1 MNDDTT
7 NTIPVQ
13 PTESRAMNVD
23 MAHADVVKLCAK
35 HDAAI
40 SAIEGLVS
48 GGTHVVFKNITD
60 ARTLRAAF
68 GRKLIDGKVS
78 RTRWVRNH

>member
-1 MNDDTT
+1 MTDTVT
-7 NTIPVQ
+7 TER
-13 PTESRAMNVD
+13 TESRAMNVN
-23 MAHADVVKLCAK
+23 MAHADVLKLCAK

-40 SAIEGLVS
+40 SSIENLVS

-68 GRKLIDGKVS
+68 GKKLIDGTVS